1 MMNILIV
8 DDSATMRK
16 IILRT
21 IRQSGYAVD
30 DVLEAGNGKEAL
42 EVVKNNK
49 VDLILTDINMP
60 EMDGLE
66 LIEVLRASP
75 ETQNMPILVISTEG
89 AEDIIEKAKILGVKG
104 FVRKPFTPEKIGEA
118 LKQAAG

>member
-1 MMNILIV
+1 MNILIV

>member
-1 MMNILIV
+1 MNILIV

-66 LIEVLRASP
+66 LIEALRASP

-89 AEDIIEKAKILGVKG
+89 AEDIIEKAKTLGVKG

>member
-1 MMNILIV
+1 MNILIV

-66 LIEVLRASP
+66 LIETLRASP

-89 AEDIIEKAKILGVKG
+89 AEDIVEKAKTLGVKG

>member
-66 LIEVLRASP
+66 LIETLRASP

-89 AEDIIEKAKILGVKG
+89 AEDIVEKAKTLGVKG

>member
-1 MMNILIV
+1 MNILIV

-66 LIEVLRASP
+66 LIETLRASP